1 MVKRALAIVVALAGS
16 AAADGSKLAAA
27 RAEVDAVH
35 YPDAQRLLGEALAGG
50 GNSPADVREIYRL
63 AAKVEAALG
72 HADVAEQFYRR
83 WLVLDPHAS
92 LAAGDSPKLQAPFA
106 AARAFV
112 QANGGLLVHVDHT
125 TDVDV
130 SIVADPLAMAVA
142 VARGA
147 EPAVPFAA
155 DRHAHLVDGP
165 GPIAVLDERGNH
177 LTEIDVPPAPVVTP
191 PRLYPPPLPAPQPG
205 GWKIWAV
212 GAGAFTAVAIGF
224 GIAAIALDN
233 DASSSAANSGDHFLS
248 DVETSRDRA
257 RLFAYMSAGAMAVGI
272 GLAIPAIHY
281 YPNSLRA
288 FVTGNGVAIAGGF

>member
-1 MVKRALAIVVALAGS
+1 VVKRSLAIVVALAGP
-16 AAADGSKLAAA
+16 AGADNPKLAAA
-27 RAEVDAVH
+27 RAELDAVH
-35 YPDAQRLLGEALAGG
+35 FPDAQRLLGEALAQG

-63 AAKVEAALG
+63 AAKAEAALG
-72 HADVAEQFYRR
+72 HPDVAEQFYRR

-106 AARAFV
+106 AARAYV

-125 TDVDV
+125 TEVDV

-142 VARGA
+142 VGRGN

-155 DRHAHLVDGP
+155 DRHAHLADGA
-165 GPIAVLDERGNH
+165 GSIAVLDDRGNR
-177 LTEIDVPPAPVVTP
+177 LVDVDVPAAPVVAARGYP
-191 PRLYPPPLPAPQPG
+191 VPIEAPRPG
-205 GWKIWAV
+205 GWKVWAI

-224 GIAAIALDN
+224 GITALAFDGAA
-233 DASSSAANSGDHFLS
+233 SGAANNSGQHFLS
-248 DVETSRDRA
+248 DVETDRDRS

-281 YPNSLRA
+281 HPSGFRA
-288 FVTGNGVAIAGGF
+288 LVTSNGVAIAGGF